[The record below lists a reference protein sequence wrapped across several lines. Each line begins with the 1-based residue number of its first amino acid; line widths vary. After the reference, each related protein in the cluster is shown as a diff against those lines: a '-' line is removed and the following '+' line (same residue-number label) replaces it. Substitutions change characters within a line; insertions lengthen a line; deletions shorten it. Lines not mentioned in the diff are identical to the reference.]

1 MDKTKTVKTRKTPTP
16 AFAVISFLVIV
27 AVLVA
32 LINLGVDTTM
42 SVFIAALIAVVIA
55 LLLDIPWA
63 DVERTLL
70 RVVSDCIPT
79 FLIVIMVGMLVGIW
93 MAGGTVPA
101 LMYYGMKLISPKIL
115 VPLAFVLSG
124 LTAEFTG
131 TSFGSVATMGIALVG
146 VASTTSIPVPLVIAA
161 VVCGAWF
168 GDKMSPLS
176 DTTNLASGVSR
187 VPLYDHIGS
196 MMYTT
201 IPAALVALVLFT
213 AAGLMHSGGEMDT
226 TRANLICDTLAEHFN
241 LNPILILPAILV
253 LLVSVFKLPALLGM
267 GLTVVVSI
275 VFAMVFQGVNF
286 VELMNY
292 AANGFTLS
300 TGVDIVDPM
309 LNRGGI
315 TSMTGLLI
323 TFMVASLMHS
333 GGEMDTTRANL
344 ICDTLAEH
352 FNLNP
357 ILILPAILVLLV
369 SVFKLP
375 ALLGMGLTVV
385 VSIVFAMVFQ
395 GVNFVEL
402 MNYAANGFTLS
413 TGVDIVDPMLNR
425 GGITSMTG
433 LLITFMVASVMGGI
447 ITATGIL
454 DVLAKDVLL
463 KFIKSRGVLVTVTL
477 IYCYIVNFLTAGGQT
492 VAIIVTE
499 QTFEDA
505 FDRMG
510 IHRRVLSRTLEDA
523 GTLSAPIVPWGVAT
537 LYVMEVLGC
546 GTEYIPYC
554 WFIFIVPI
562 FSILCAFSGFGI
574 WDKDGNKMW
583 GRKKA
588 AAK

>member
-27 AVLVA
+27 AVLVV

-55 LLLDIPWA
+55 LLLNIPWA
-63 DVERTLL
+63 DVEKTLL

-101 LMYYGMKLISPKIL
+101 LMYYGMELISPKIL

-146 VASTTSIPVPLVIAA
+146 VASTTSIPVPLVIGA

-176 DTTNLASGVSR
+176 DTTNLASGVSK
-187 VPLYDHIGS
+187 VPLYDHINS

-201 IPAALVALVLFT
+201 IPATLVALVLFT
-213 AAGLMHSGGEMDT
+213 IAGLMYSGGEMDA
-226 TRANLICDTLAEHFN
+226 TRANLICDTLAANFN

-275 VFAMVFQGVNF
+275 VFALVFQGVNF

-292 AANGFTLS
+292 AANGFSLS

-323 TFMVASLMHS
+323 TFMV
-333 GGEMDTTRANL
+333 
-344 ICDTLAEH
+344 
-352 FNLNP
+352 
-357 ILILPAILVLLV
+357 
-369 SVFKLP
+369 
-375 ALLGMGLTVV
+375 
-385 VSIVFAMVFQ
+385 
-395 GVNFVEL
+395 
-402 MNYAANGFTLS
+402 
-413 TGVDIVDPMLNR
+413 
-425 GGITSMTG
+425 
-433 LLITFMVASVMGGI
+433 
-447 ITATGIL
+447 

-562 FSILCAFSGFGI
+562 FSIFCAFSGFGM

-583 GRKKA
+583 GKKKA

>member
-79 FLIVIMVGMLVGIW
+79 FMIVIMVGMLVGIW

-213 AAGLMHSGGEMDT
+213 AAG
-226 TRANLICDTLAEHFN
+226 
-241 LNPILILPAILV
+241 
-253 LLVSVFKLPALLGM
+253 
-267 GLTVVVSI
+267 
-275 VFAMVFQGVNF
+275 
-286 VELMNY
+286 
-292 AANGFTLS
+292 
-300 TGVDIVDPM
+300 
-309 LNRGGI
+309 
-315 TSMTGLLI
+315 
-323 TFMVASLMHS
+323 LMHS

>member
-1 MDKTKTVKTRKTPTP
+1 
-16 AFAVISFLVIV
+16 
-27 AVLVA
+27 
-32 LINLGVDTTM
+32 
-42 SVFIAALIAVVIA
+42 
-55 LLLDIPWA
+55 
-63 DVERTLL
+63 
-70 RVVSDCIPT
+70 
-79 FLIVIMVGMLVGIW
+79 MLVGIW

-323 TFMVASLMHS
+323 TFMVAS
-333 GGEMDTTRANL
+333 
-344 ICDTLAEH
+344 
-352 FNLNP
+352 
-357 ILILPAILVLLV
+357 
-369 SVFKLP
+369 
-375 ALLGMGLTVV
+375 
-385 VSIVFAMVFQ
+385 
-395 GVNFVEL
+395 
-402 MNYAANGFTLS
+402 
-413 TGVDIVDPMLNR
+413 
-425 GGITSMTG
+425 
-433 LLITFMVASVMGGI
+433 VMGGI

-554 WFIFIVPI
+554 WFI
-562 FSILCAFSGFGI
+562 L
-574 WDKDGNKMW
+574 D
-583 GRKKA
+583 RKSVV
-588 AAK
+588 